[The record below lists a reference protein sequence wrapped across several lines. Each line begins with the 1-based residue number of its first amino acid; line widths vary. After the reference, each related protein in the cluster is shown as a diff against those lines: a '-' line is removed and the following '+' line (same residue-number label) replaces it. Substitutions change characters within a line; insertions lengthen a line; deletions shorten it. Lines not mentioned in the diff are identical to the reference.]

1 MSRDRI
7 LLQGLRFYGRH
18 GVHPEETKLGQRFV
32 VDLELGVDLR
42 AAGVS
47 DDLEQTVSYS
57 DVYRDVRAIVEG
69 PPFKLIEAVAERI
82 AAQVL
87 LRESVLSVFVRVRK
101 PEVPIPGQLDCVA
114 VEIYRER
121 SA

>member
-87 LRESVLSVFVRVRK
+87 LRESVLSVLVRVRK